1 MKTHAYTSPLSISRR
16 GFSLF
21 EVLMFIAIL
30 GVMVSLAVP
39 MLFQHDSI
47 YAARDRRNAQEL
59 AATCMMAQAAGLE
72 FVQEESV
79 METLRALVRG
89 GMPAQG
95 ALKGRVFVVP
105 GLSEEDLQGAA
116 KYLELQ
122 NGELRYTQGE
132 TAHMP
137 GEQRM

>member
-1 MKTHAYTSPLSISRR
+1 
-16 GFSLF
+16 
-21 EVLMFIAIL
+21 
-30 GVMVSLAVP
+30 
-39 MLFQHDSI
+39 
-47 YAARDRRNAQEL
+47 
-59 AATCMMAQAAGLE
+59 MMAQAAGLE